1 MLVPS
6 YEIVSVHAAERID
19 INDCKMNC
27 LEYMWVTILAME
39 GIIPMTSLA
48 SRVPPLKTQSQFI
61 RVSCTTLQT

>member
-48 SRVPPLKTQSQFI
+48 SRVPPL
-61 RVSCTTLQT
+61 

>member
-27 LEYMWVTILAME
+27 LECFWVNILAME
-39 GIIPMTSLA
+39 GKIPMTSLA
-48 SRVPPLKTQSQFI
+48 SRVPPL
-61 RVSCTTLQT
+61 